1 MKVRVTYTVHLNE
14 LERRGIAQRTGGD
27 RLCTREEAQSFLQ
40 QCGTDALLDMEADA
54 QAYEQNEQ
62 RKQTK

>member
-14 LERRGIAQRTGGD
+14 LERRGIAQRTSGN

-40 QCGTDALLDMEADA
+40 QCGTNALDDMEADA
-54 QAYEQNEQ
+54 EAYGQNEQ

>member
-27 RLCTREEAQSFLQ
+27 RLCTREEAQSFLR
-40 QCGTDALLDMEADA
+40 QCGTDALDDMEADA
-54 QAYEQNEQ
+54 TAYDNNE
-62 RKQTK
+62 RTK